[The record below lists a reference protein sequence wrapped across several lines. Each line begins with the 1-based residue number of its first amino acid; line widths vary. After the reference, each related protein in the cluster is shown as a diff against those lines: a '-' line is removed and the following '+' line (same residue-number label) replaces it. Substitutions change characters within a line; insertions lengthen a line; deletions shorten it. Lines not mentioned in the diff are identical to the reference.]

1 VRGERGVIEREM
13 FVAATP
19 ETVFGF
25 LTDPVLMAE
34 WFGISH
40 NVEAH
45 PGGVFRVEVSVG
57 NVARGV
63 YVEVIP
69 HSRVAFSWGWESR
82 DPSLSA
88 LSPGSSLVEIDL
100 EPRNGGT
107 LVRLR
112 HSGLPDSLERI
123 HGERWSH
130 HLVELEAAVLESA
143 AKRKN
148 EPIARISKETA

>member
-1 VRGERGVIEREM
+1 MSGEGGVIEREI
-13 FVAATP
+13 FIATSP

-25 LTDPVLMAE
+25 LVDPLLMAE

-40 NVEAH
+40 TVEAH
-45 PGGVFRVEVSVG
+45 PGGVFRVEVSRG
-57 NVARGV
+57 NVAHGV
-63 YVEVIP
+63 FTEVIP
-69 HSRVAFSWGWESR
+69 RRVAFTWGWESG
-82 DPSLSA
+82 DPSLTP

-112 HSGLPDSLERI
+112 HSGLPDSLKRI

-130 HLVELEAAVLESA
+130 RFAHLEEAAVA
-143 AKRKN
+143 AVAK
-148 EPIARISKETA
+148 SKTNL

>member
-1 VRGERGVIEREM
+1 MSGERGVIEREI
-13 FVAATP
+13 FIAAAP

-25 LTDPVLMAE
+25 LVDPVLMAE

-40 NVEAH
+40 TVEAH
-45 PGGVFRVEVSVG
+45 PDGVFRVEVSRG

-63 YVEVIP
+63 FTEVIP
-69 HSRVAFSWGWESR
+69 HRRVAFSWGWQSG
-82 DPSLSA
+82 DPSLTA

-112 HSGLPDSLERI
+112 HSGLPDSLQRI
-123 HGERWSH
+123 HSERWSH
-130 HLVELEAAVLESA
+130 HLARLEEATVEAV
-143 AKRKN
+143 AKRN
-148 EPIARISKETA
+148 TNL